1 MWTKDYSELTDE
13 LPAELEHFPPI
24 DTAAVTE
31 YANRLFTPY
40 LFLRHDSKRRA
51 TELQCSLCGA
61 EMTIYDELIPP
72 EAMDAVYAGH
82 NEGAYCPACG
92 KLMTAKR
99 VGKLGRRKKL
109 AEWHPLLILTEREG
123 EIYARGYWM
132 RKLYLGRLTAKP
144 EFMPT
149 SFYRFAPGLAE
160 IYEVQHY
167 GHIAQKGLTGDYNP
181 ARRVITEPFT
191 TGGYMGGWEP
201 YAVYGMEETERSF
214 ARYCGREITCPGYLV
229 EWGAERVR
237 VQSNLCK
244 FLALCCIYPRQV
256 EMLNKTGFEDIVD
269 EMVKGRRK
277 SAAVFNWHADS
288 YKDAFGLT
296 RQEMQQWRDSGAPM
310 QAIADYKSL
319 RRAGQH
325 PDFATLRVLHQ
336 LYFDTNGLI
345 KLARRYGIETAEL
358 HKYLC
363 KQAREN
369 MGENSMYGLL
379 ADYYNMAEELSWQ
392 LGSPAAPL
400 LPRDLVEKHDEAAE
414 EQRILRRRRAETEEK
429 KRAEEA
435 EERRTAA
442 EESFRQRR
450 EKYNVERDGYF
461 IRIAETEEEIER
473 EGRTLCHCVGGYAQR
488 HVAGKLTICF
498 IRRTETPDASLYTV
512 EMHGNTL
519 VQIHGYHNDV
529 DLPADK
535 KPTAVMKWLLE
546 PWIEWL
552 KRGSPRDE
560 TGAPK
565 WPKTKKKEKNAA

>member
-1 MWTKDYSELTDE
+1 MLQPTMNS
-13 LPAELEHFPPI
+13 LPLEDFPAIDAAE
-24 DTAAVTE
+24 VTRQV
-31 YANRLFTPY
+31 NRLFTPY
-40 LFLRHDSKRRA
+40 LFIRHDRKA
-51 TELQCSLCGA
+51 HMTEVQCSVCGGSGSLPDVMRTITNADA
-61 EMTIYDELIPP
+61 EIIWGRHNDEACCP
-72 EAMDAVYAGH
+72 
-82 NEGAYCPACG
+82 YCG
-92 KLMTAKR
+92 ERMRLKEIGR
-99 VGKLGRRKKL
+99 LGQRKKL
-109 AEWHPLLILTEREG
+109 QEWHPVIILTERDG
-123 EIYARGYWM
+123 DIYARGYWA
-132 RKLYLGRLTAKP
+132 RKQYKYGLTEPP
-144 EFMPT
+144 EFMLTYAYHFTPGRATIYT
-149 SFYRFAPGLAE
+149 SNGYSGSIEGNYDP
-160 IYEVQHY
+160 VH
-167 GHIAQKGLTGDYNP
+167 
-181 ARRVITEPFT
+181 RVITEPFT
-191 TGGYMGGWEP
+191 SGNYYYSTYES
-201 YAVYGMEETERSF
+201 YAVIGLSEIEHSAF
-214 ARYCGREITCPGYLV
+214 RYCGQHITCPGYAV
-229 EWGAERVR
+229 TWGLETFY
-237 VQSNLCK
+237 VQHDLMK
-244 FLALCCIYPRQV
+244 FLAACCIYPRQI
-256 EMLNKTGFEDIVD
+256 EMLNKTGFAELVD
-269 EMVKGRRK
+269 DLVCGRRK
-277 SAAVFNWHADS
+277 NAKIFNWHADS

-369 MGENSMYGLL
+369 MSKNSMYGLL
-379 ADYYNMAEELSWQ
+379 ADYYNMAEELNWK

-414 EQRILRRRRAETEEK
+414 EQRILRLRRAEAEEK

-512 EMHGNTL
+512 EMQGNRL
-519 VQIHGYHNDV
+519 IQIHGYKNDV
-529 DLPADK
+529 DKPADQR
-535 KPTAVMKWLLE
+535 PEAVMAWLLE
-546 PWIEWL
+546 PWLEWL
-552 KRGSPRDE
+552 RRGSPRDKN
-560 TGAPK
+560 GQPR

>member
-31 YANRLFTPY
+31 YANRLFKPY
-40 LFLRHDSKRRA
+40 LFTRHDAKRRA

-72 EAMDAVYAGH
+72 ETTNAVYAGH

-92 KLMTAKR
+92 ELVTAKR
-99 VGKLGRRKKL
+99 VGRLGRRKGL

-123 EIYARGYWM
+123 EIYARGYWV

-149 SFYRFAPGLAE
+149 SFYRFAPGRAE
-160 IYEVQHY
+160 IYKVY
-167 GHIAQKGLTGDYNP
+167 YRRIAQEGLTGDYNP

-191 TGGYMGGWEP
+191 TDSYMGGYEP

-237 VQSNLCK
+237 VQSDLCK

-296 RQEMQQWRDSGAPM
+296 KQEMQQWRDSGAPI

-319 RRAGQH
+319 RRAGQ
-325 PDFATLRVLHQ
+325 PADFAQ
-336 LYFDTNGLI
+336 LAAIYCSYSDVQKFF
-345 KLARRYGIETAEL
+345 KMARRAGLQPAEL
-358 HKYLC
+358 HRYLA
-363 KQAREN
+363 KQIRDKRTAHPSW
-369 MGENSMYGLL
+369 MLGLL
-379 ADYYNMAEELSWQ
+379 ADYYDMAQRLGWE
-392 LGSPAAPL
+392 LGSTEAPWT
-400 LPRDLVEKHDEAAE
+400 PRDLRAKHDEAAE
-414 EQRILRRRRAETEEK
+414 EQKLQEIRRRTAELAAK
-429 KRAEEA
+429 QA
-435 EERRTAA
+435 AA
-442 EESFRQRR
+442 EESLARRR
-450 EKYNVERDGYF
+450 EKYNAERGGYI
-461 IRIAETEEEIER
+461 IRIADTAEEIQI
-473 EGRTLCHCVGGYAQR
+473 EGRALNHCVGGYAER
-488 HVAGKLTICF
+488 HLADKLTICF
-498 IRRTETPDASLYTV
+498 IRRAETPQAALYTV

-529 DLPADK
+529 NLPRDK
-535 KPTAVMKWLLE
+535 KPEAVMAWLLE
-546 PWIEWL
+546 PWLEWL
-552 KRGSPRDE
+552 RRGSPRDKN
-560 TGAPK
+560 GQPR

>member
-13 LPAELEHFPPI
+13 LPAELEHFPAI
-24 DTAAVTE
+24 DTAAVTK
-31 YANRLFTPY
+31 YANRLFKPY
-40 LFLRHDSKRRA
+40 LFTRHDAKRRV

-82 NEGAYCPACG
+82 NEGVFCPACG
-92 KLMTAKR
+92 ELMTAKH
-99 VGKLGRRKKL
+99 VGRLGRRKGL

-149 SFYRFAPGLAE
+149 AFYRFAPGRAE
-160 IYEVQHY
+160 VYKTYY
-167 GHIAQKGLTGDYNP
+167 GCIEREELTGDYNP

-191 TGGYMGGWEP
+191 TDGYMGGYEP

-214 ARYCGREITCPGYLV
+214 ARYCGRGTTCPGYLV
-229 EWGAERVR
+229 EWGTERVR
-237 VQSNLCK
+237 VQSDLCK

-277 SAAVFNWHADS
+277 SAAVFNWHAES

-336 LYFDTNGLI
+336 YCDTGRFI

-369 MGENSMYGLL
+369 VGENSMFRRLI
-379 ADYYNMAEELSWQ
+379 DYYDMAEELNWE
-392 LGSPAAPL
+392 LGSIAAPL
-400 LPRDLVEKHDEAAE
+400 MPRDLVEKHDEAAE
-414 EQRILRRRRAETEEK
+414 ERRLLRLRKAEAEEK
-429 KRAEEA
+429 KRAEEI
-435 EERRTAA
+435 EQRRREA
-442 EESFRQRR
+442 EESFQKRR
-450 EKYNVERDGYF
+450 KKYNVERDGYF

-498 IRRTETPDASLYTV
+498 IRRTETPEASLYTV
-512 EMHGNTL
+512 EMQGNSMI
-519 VQIHGYHNDV
+519 QIHGYRNDV
-529 DLPADK
+529 NLPRDK
-535 KPTAVMKWLLE
+535 KPEAVMAWLLE
-546 PWIEWL
+546 PWLEWL
-552 KRGSPRDE
+552 RRGSPRDKN
-560 TGAPK
+560 GQPR

>member
-1 MWTKDYSELTDE
+1 MWTKGYSELTDE
-13 LPAELEHFPPI
+13 LPAELEHFPPV
-24 DTAAVTE
+24 DTAAATE

-40 LFLRHDSKRRA
+40 LFLRHDAKRRA

-61 EMTIYDELIPP
+61 EMTIYDELIPL
-72 EAMDAVYAGH
+72 EAMCAVYARH

-92 KLMTAKR
+92 ELVTAKH
-99 VGKLGRRKKL
+99 VGKLGRRKGL

-123 EIYARGYWM
+123 AIYARGYWM

-149 SFYRFAPGLAE
+149 SFYRFAPSRAT
-160 IYEVQHY
+160 IYKAYY
-167 GHIAQKGLTGDYNP
+167 GHIAQEELTGDYNP

-191 TGGYMGGWEP
+191 TGGYMGGYEP

-237 VQSNLCK
+237 VQSDLCK

-277 SAAVFNWHADS
+277 SAAVFNWHAKS

-325 PDFATLRVLHQ
+325 PDFATLRELHR
-336 LYFDTNGLI
+336 LYYDTDRLI
-345 KLARRYGIETAEL
+345 KLVRRYGIETAEL
-358 HKYLC
+358 HKYFC
-363 KQAREN
+363 RQARKN
-369 MGENSMYGLL
+369 MGVDSLPGLL
-379 ADYYNMAEELSWQ
+379 VDYYKMAEELNWQ

-414 EQRILRRRRAETEEK
+414 EQRLLRRRRAAAEKK

-435 EERRTAA
+435 EE
-442 EESFRQRR
+442 SLLQRR
-450 EKYNVERDGYF
+450 EKYNVERDGYL

-473 EGRTLCHCVGGYAQR
+473 EGDTLDHCVGDYAQR
-488 HVAGKLTICF
+488 HIAGKLTICF

-512 EMHGNTL
+512 EMRGNTM

-529 DLPADK
+529 NLPQDK
-535 KPTAVMKWLLE
+535 KPAAVMAWLLE
-546 PWIEWL
+546 PWMEWL
-552 KRGSPRDE
+552 RRGSPRDKN
-560 TGAPK
+560 GQPR

>member
-1 MWTKDYSELTDE
+1 MLQPTMNS
-13 LPAELEHFPPI
+13 LPLEDFPAI
-24 DTAAVTE
+24 DATEVTRQV
-31 YANRLFTPY
+31 NRLFTPY
-40 LFLRHDSKRRA
+40 LFIRHYRKA
-51 TELQCSLCGA
+51 HMTEVQCSVCGGSGILPDVMRTITNVEA
-61 EMTIYDELIPP
+61 EIIFGRHNDEACCP
-72 EAMDAVYAGH
+72 
-82 NEGAYCPACG
+82 YCG
-92 KLMTAKR
+92 ERMRLKEIGR
-99 VGKLGRRKKL
+99 LGQRKKL
-109 AEWHPLLILTEREG
+109 QEWHPVIILTERDG
-123 EIYARGYWM
+123 DIYARGYWT
-132 RKLYLGRLTAKP
+132 RKLYKYGLTEPP
-144 EFMPT
+144 EFMLTNAYHFTPGRATIYT
-149 SFYRFAPGLAE
+149 SNGYSGSIEGNYDP
-160 IYEVQHY
+160 VH
-167 GHIAQKGLTGDYNP
+167 
-181 ARRVITEPFT
+181 RVITEPFT
-191 TGGYMGGWEP
+191 SGNYFYSAYES
-201 YAVYGMEETERSF
+201 YAVIGLSEIERSAF
-214 ARYCGREITCPGYLV
+214 RYCGQHITCPGYAV
-229 EWGAERVR
+229 TWGLETFY
-237 VQSNLCK
+237 VQHDLMK
-244 FLALCCIYPRQV
+244 FLAACCIYPRQI
-256 EMLNKTGFEDIVD
+256 EMLNKTGFAELVD
-269 EMVKGRRK
+269 DLVCGRRK
-277 SAAVFNWHADS
+277 NAKIFNWHADS

-369 MGENSMYGLL
+369 MGENSMYELL

-414 EQRILRRRRAETEEK
+414 EQRILRRRRAAAEEK

-461 IRIAETEEEIER
+461 IRIAETEKEIER

-512 EMHGNTL
+512 EMQGNRL
-519 VQIHGYHNDV
+519 IQIHGYKNDV
-529 DLPADK
+529 DKPADQR
-535 KPTAVMKWLLE
+535 PEAVMAWLLE
-546 PWIEWL
+546 PWLEWL
-552 KRGSPRDE
+552 RRGSPRDKN
-560 TGAPK
+560 GQPR

>member
-40 LFLRHDSKRRA
+40 LFLRHDAKRRA

-72 EAMDAVYAGH
+72 EAMNAVYAGH

-92 KLMTAKR
+92 ELMTAKR

-160 IYEVQHY
+160 IYEVHY

-181 ARRVITEPFT
+181 AQRVITEPFT
-191 TGGYMGGWEP
+191 SGNYYYSTNES
-201 YAVYGMEETERSF
+201 YAVIGLSEIEHSAF
-214 ARYCGREITCPGYLV
+214 RYCGQHITCPGYAV
-229 EWGAERVR
+229 TWGLETFY
-237 VQSNLCK
+237 VQHDLMK
-244 FLALCCIYPRQV
+244 FLAACCIYPRQI
-256 EMLNKTGFEDIVD
+256 EMLNKTGFAELVD
-269 EMVKGRRK
+269 DLVCGRRK
-277 SAAVFNWHADS
+277 NAKIFNWHADS

-369 MGENSMYGLL
+369 MGENSMYRLL
-379 ADYYNMAEELSWQ
+379 ADYYKMAEELNWQ

-414 EQRILRRRRAETEEK
+414 EQKLQEIRRRTAELAAK
-429 KRAEEA
+429 QA
-435 EERRTAA
+435 AA
-442 EESFRQRR
+442 EESLARRR
-450 EKYNVERDGYF
+450 EKYNAERGGYI
-461 IRIAETEEEIER
+461 IRIADTAEEIQI
-473 EGRTLCHCVGGYAQR
+473 EGRTLHHCVGGYAER
-488 HVAGKLTICF
+488 HLADKLTICF
-498 IRRTETPDASLYTV
+498 IRRAETPQAALYTV
-512 EMHGNTL
+512 EMQGNRL
-519 VQIHGYHNDV
+519 IQIHGYKNDV
-529 DLPADK
+529 DKPADQR
-535 KPTAVMKWLLE
+535 PEAVMAWLLE
-546 PWIEWL
+546 PWLEWL
-552 KRGSPRDE
+552 RRGSPRDKN
-560 TGAPK
+560 GQPR

>member
-40 LFLRHDSKRRA
+40 LFLRHDAKRRA

-72 EAMDAVYAGH
+72 ETMNAAYARH

-92 KLMTAKR
+92 ELVTAKR
-99 VGKLGRRKKL
+99 VGKLGRRKGL
-109 AEWHPLLILTEREG
+109 AEWHPILILTEREG

-132 RKLYLGRLTAKP
+132 RKLYLGWLTAKP

-160 IYEVQHY
+160 IYEAYY
-167 GHIAQKGLTGDYNP
+167 GHITQKGLTGDYNP

-237 VQSNLCK
+237 VQSDLCK

-277 SAAVFNWHADS
+277 SAAVFNWHAES

-296 RQEMQQWRDSGAPM
+296 KQEMQQWRDSGAPI
-310 QAIADYKSL
+310 QAIASYKSL
-319 RRAGQH
+319 RRAGQTA
-325 PDFATLRVLHQ
+325 DFAQ
-336 LYFDTNGLI
+336 LAAIYCSYSDVQKFF
-345 KLARRYGIETAEL
+345 KMARRAGLQPAEL
-358 HKYLC
+358 HRYLT
-363 KQAREN
+363 KQIRDKQTAHPSW
-369 MGENSMYGLL
+369 MLGLL
-379 ADYYNMAEELSWQ
+379 ADYYDMAQRLGWE
-392 LGSPAAPL
+392 LGSTEAPWT
-400 LPRDLVEKHDEAAE
+400 PRDLRAKHDEAAE
-414 EQRILRRRRAETEEK
+414 EQKLQEIRRRTAEPAAK
-429 KRAEEA
+429 QA
-435 EERRTAA
+435 AA
-442 EESFRQRR
+442 EESLLRRR
-450 EKYNVERDGYF
+450 EKYNAERGGYI
-461 IRIAETEEEIER
+461 IRIADTAEEIQI
-473 EGRTLCHCVGGYAQR
+473 EGQTLHHCVGGYAER
-488 HVAGKLTICF
+488 HLADKLTICF
-498 IRRTETPDASLYTV
+498 IRRAETPQAALYTV
-512 EMHGNTL
+512 EMQGNRL
-519 VQIHGYHNDV
+519 IQIHGYKNDV
-529 DLPADK
+529 GKPADQR
-535 KPTAVMKWLLE
+535 PETVMAWLLE
-546 PWIEWL
+546 PWLEWL
-552 KRGSPRDE
+552 RRGSPRDKN
-560 TGAPK
+560 GQPR

>member
-40 LFLRHDSKRRA
+40 LFLRHDAKRGA

-72 EAMDAVYAGH
+72 ETMNAVYARH

-92 KLMTAKR
+92 ELVTAKH
-99 VGKLGRRKKL
+99 VGKLGRRKGL

-149 SFYRFAPGLAE
+149 SFYRFAPGRAE
-160 IYEVQHY
+160 IYKAYY
-167 GHIAQKGLTGDYNP
+167 GHIAQEGLTGDYNP

-191 TGGYMGGWEP
+191 TDGYMGGYEP

-229 EWGAERVR
+229 EWGAEHVR
-237 VQSNLCK
+237 VQSDLCK

-277 SAAVFNWHADS
+277 SAAVFNWHAES

-296 RQEMQQWRDSGAPM
+296 KQEMQQWRSSGAPI
-310 QAIADYKSL
+310 QAIASYKSL

-325 PDFATLRVLHQ
+325 PDFAQ
-336 LYFDTNGLI
+336 LAAIYCSYSDVQKFF
-345 KLARRYGIETAEL
+345 KMARRAGLQPAEL
-358 HKYLC
+358 HRYLA
-363 KQAREN
+363 KQIRDKRTAHPSW
-369 MGENSMYGLL
+369 MLGLL
-379 ADYYNMAEELSWQ
+379 ADYYDMAQRLGWE
-392 LGSPAAPL
+392 LGSTEAPWT
-400 LPRDLVEKHDEAAE
+400 PRDLRAKHDEAAE
-414 EQRILRRRRAETEEK
+414 EQKLQEIRRRTAELAAK
-429 KRAEEA
+429 QA
-435 EERRTAA
+435 AA
-442 EESFRQRR
+442 EESLARRR
-450 EKYNVERDGYF
+450 EKYNAERGGYI
-461 IRIAETEEEIER
+461 IRIADTAEEIQI
-473 EGRTLCHCVGGYAQR
+473 EGRALNHCVGGYAER
-488 HVAGKLTICF
+488 HLADKLTICF
-498 IRRTETPDASLYTV
+498 IRRAETPQAALYTV
-512 EMHGNTL
+512 EMQGNRL
-519 VQIHGYHNDV
+519 IQIHGYKNDV
-529 DLPADK
+529 DKPADQR
-535 KPTAVMKWLLE
+535 PATVMAWLLE
-546 PWIEWL
+546 PWLEWL

>member
-40 LFLRHDSKRRA
+40 LFLRHDAKRRA

-72 EAMDAVYAGH
+72 ETMNAAYARH

-92 KLMTAKR
+92 ELVTAKR
-99 VGKLGRRKKL
+99 VGKLGRRKGL
-109 AEWHPLLILTEREG
+109 AEWHPILILTEREG

-132 RKLYLGRLTAKP
+132 RKLYLGWLTAKP

-160 IYEVQHY
+160 IYEAYY
-167 GHIAQKGLTGDYNP
+167 GHITQKGLTGDYNP

-237 VQSNLCK
+237 VQSDLCK

-277 SAAVFNWHADS
+277 SAAVFNWHAES

-296 RQEMQQWRDSGAPM
+296 KQEMQQWRDSGAPI
-310 QAIADYKSL
+310 QAIASYKSL
-319 RRAGQH
+319 RRAGQTA
-325 PDFATLRVLHQ
+325 DFAQ
-336 LYFDTNGLI
+336 LAAIYCSYSDVQKFF
-345 KLARRYGIETAEL
+345 KMARRAGLQPAEL
-358 HKYLC
+358 HRYLT
-363 KQAREN
+363 KQIRDKQTAHPSW
-369 MGENSMYGLL
+369 MLGLL
-379 ADYYNMAEELSWQ
+379 ADYYDMAQRLGWE
-392 LGSPAAPL
+392 LGSTEAPWT
-400 LPRDLVEKHDEAAE
+400 PRDLRAKHDEAAE
-414 EQRILRRRRAETEEK
+414 EQKLQEIRRRTAELAAK
-429 KRAEEA
+429 QA
-435 EERRTAA
+435 AA
-442 EESFRQRR
+442 EESLLRRR
-450 EKYNVERDGYF
+450 EKYNAERGGYI
-461 IRIAETEEEIER
+461 IRIADTAEEIQI
-473 EGRTLCHCVGGYAQR
+473 EGQTLHHCVGGYAER
-488 HVAGKLTICF
+488 HLADKLTICF
-498 IRRTETPDASLYTV
+498 IRRAETPQAALYTV
-512 EMHGNTL
+512 EMQGNRL
-519 VQIHGYHNDV
+519 IQIHGYKNDV
-529 DLPADK
+529 GKPADQR
-535 KPTAVMKWLLE
+535 PETMMAWLLE
-546 PWIEWL
+546 PWLEWL
-552 KRGSPRDE
+552 RRGSPRDKN
-560 TGAPK
+560 GQPR

>member
-31 YANRLFTPY
+31 YANRLFKPY
-40 LFLRHDSKRRA
+40 LFTRHDAKRRA

-92 KLMTAKR
+92 ELVTAKR
-99 VGKLGRRKKL
+99 VGKLGRRKGL

-149 SFYRFAPGLAE
+149 SFYRLAPGLAE
-160 IYEVQHY
+160 IYKAYY
-167 GHIAQKGLTGDYNP
+167 GRHIAQEELTGDYNP
-181 ARRVITEPFT
+181 ARRVITEPFSS
-191 TGGYMGGWEP
+191 GGYMGGYEP

-214 ARYCGREITCPGYLV
+214 TRYCGREITCPGYLV
-229 EWGAERVR
+229 EWGTERVR
-237 VQSNLCK
+237 VQSDLCK

-277 SAAVFNWHADS
+277 SAAVFNWHAES

-296 RQEMQQWRDSGAPM
+296 KQEMQQWRSSGAPI
-310 QAIADYKSL
+310 QAIASYKSF

-325 PDFATLRVLHQ
+325 PDFAQ
-336 LYFDTNGLI
+336 LAAIYCSYSDVQKFF
-345 KLARRYGIETAEL
+345 KMARRAGLQPAEL
-358 HKYLC
+358 HRYLT
-363 KQAREN
+363 KQIRDKWTSHPSW
-369 MGENSMYGLL
+369 MLGLL
-379 ADYYNMAEELSWQ
+379 ADYYDMAQRLGWE
-392 LGSPAAPL
+392 LGSTEAPWT
-400 LPRDLVEKHDEAAE
+400 PRDLRAKHDEAAE
-414 EQRILRRRRAETEEK
+414 EQKLQEIRRRTAELAAK
-429 KRAEEA
+429 QA
-435 EERRTAA
+435 AA
-442 EESFRQRR
+442 EESLARRR
-450 EKYNVERDGYF
+450 EKYNAERGGYI
-461 IRIAETEEEIER
+461 IRIADTAEEIQI
-473 EGRTLCHCVGGYAQR
+473 EGKTLHHCVGGYAER
-488 HVAGKLTICF
+488 HLADKLTICF
-498 IRRTETPDASLYTV
+498 IRRAETPQAALYTV
-512 EMHGNTL
+512 EMQGNRL
-519 VQIHGYHNDV
+519 IQIHGYKNDV
-529 DLPADK
+529 DKPADQR
-535 KPTAVMKWLLE
+535 PETVMAWLLE
-546 PWIEWL
+546 PWLEWL
-552 KRGSPRDE
+552 RRGSPRDKN
-560 TGAPK
+560 GQPR

>member
-40 LFLRHDSKRRA
+40 LFLRHDAKRRA

-92 KLMTAKR
+92 ELMTAKR

-160 IYEVQHY
+160 IYEVLHY

-181 ARRVITEPFT
+181 ARRVITEPFS

-229 EWGAERVR
+229 EWGAECVR
-237 VQSNLCK
+237 VQSDLCK

-277 SAAVFNWHADS
+277 SAAVFNWHAES

-296 RQEMQQWRDSGAPM
+296 KQEMQQYRDSGAPM

-325 PDFATLRVLHQ
+325 PDFAQ
-336 LYFDTNGLI
+336 LAAIYCSYSDVQKFF
-345 KLARRYGIETAEL
+345 KMARRAGLQPAEL
-358 HKYLC
+358 HRYLA
-363 KQAREN
+363 KQIRDKRTAHPSW
-369 MGENSMYGLL
+369 MLSLL
-379 ADYYNMAEELSWQ
+379 ADYYDMAQRLGWE
-392 LGSPAAPL
+392 LGSTEAPWT
-400 LPRDLVEKHDEAAE
+400 PRDLRAKHDEAAE
-414 EQRILRRRRAETEEK
+414 GQKLQEIRRRTAELAAK
-429 KRAEEA
+429 QA
-435 EERRTAA
+435 AA
-442 EESFRQRR
+442 EESLARRR
-450 EKYNVERDGYF
+450 EKYNAERGGYI
-461 IRIAETEEEIER
+461 IRIADTAEEIQI
-473 EGRTLCHCVGGYAQR
+473 EGRTLHHCVGGYAER
-488 HVAGKLTICF
+488 HLADKLTICF
-498 IRRTETPDASLYTV
+498 IRRAETPSAALYTV
-512 EMHGNTL
+512 EMQGNRL
-519 VQIHGYHNDV
+519 IQIHGYKNDV
-529 DLPADK
+529 DKPADQR
-535 KPTAVMKWLLE
+535 PEAVMAWLLE
-546 PWIEWL
+546 PWLEWL
-552 KRGSPRDE
+552 RRGSPRDKN
-560 TGAPK
+560 GQPR

>member
-40 LFLRHDSKRRA
+40 LFLRHDAKRRA

-92 KLMTAKR
+92 ELVTAKR
-99 VGKLGRRKKL
+99 VGKLGRRKGL

-123 EIYARGYWM
+123 EIYARGYWL

-160 IYEVQHY
+160 IYEVHY

-237 VQSNLCK
+237 VQSDLCK

-277 SAAVFNWHADS
+277 SAAVFNWHAES

-296 RQEMQQWRDSGAPM
+296 KQEMQQWRDSGAPI
-310 QAIADYKSL
+310 QAIASYKSL

-325 PDFATLRVLHQ
+325 PDFAQ
-336 LYFDTNGLI
+336 LAAIYCSYSDVQKFF
-345 KLARRYGIETAEL
+345 KMARRAGLQPAEL
-358 HKYLC
+358 HRYLA
-363 KQAREN
+363 KQMRDKRTAYP
-369 MGENSMYGLL
+369 SWVLGLL
-379 ADYYNMAEELSWQ
+379 ADYYDMAQRLGWE
-392 LGSPAAPL
+392 LGSTEAPWT
-400 LPRDLVEKHDEAAE
+400 PRDLRAKHDEAAE
-414 EQRILRRRRAETEEK
+414 EQKLQEIRRRTAELAAK
-429 KRAEEA
+429 QA
-435 EERRTAA
+435 AA
-442 EESFRQRR
+442 EESLARRR
-450 EKYNVERDGYF
+450 EKYNAERGGYI
-461 IRIAETEEEIER
+461 IRIADTAEEIQI
-473 EGRTLCHCVGGYAQR
+473 EGRTLHHCVGGYAER
-488 HVAGKLTICF
+488 HLADKLTICF
-498 IRRTETPDASLYTV
+498 IRRAETPSAALYTV
-512 EMHGNTL
+512 EMQGNRL
-519 VQIHGYHNDV
+519 IQIHGYKNDV
-529 DLPADK
+529 GKPADQR
-535 KPTAVMKWLLE
+535 PEAVMAWLLE
-546 PWIEWL
+546 PWLEWL
-552 KRGSPRDE
+552 RRGSPRDKK
-560 TGAPK
+560 GQPR

>member
-31 YANRLFTPY
+31 YANRLFKPY
-40 LFLRHDSKRRA
+40 LFTRHDAKRRA

-61 EMTIYDELIPP
+61 EMTIYDELMPP

-92 KLMTAKR
+92 ELVTAKH
-99 VGKLGRRKKL
+99 VGRLGRRKGL
-109 AEWHPLLILTEREG
+109 AEWHPLLILTERDG

-132 RKLYLGRLTAKP
+132 RKLYIGRLTAKP

-160 IYEVQHY
+160 IYEAYY

-201 YAVYGMEETERSF
+201 YAVYGMEEVERSF
-214 ARYCGREITCPGYLV
+214 ARYCGRETTCPGYLV
-229 EWGAERVR
+229 EWGAECVR
-237 VQSNLCK
+237 VQRDLCK
-244 FLALCCIYPRQV
+244 FLALCCIYPRQI
-256 EMLNKTGFEDIVD
+256 EMLNKTGFAELVD
-269 EMVKGRRK
+269 DLVCGRK
-277 SAAVFNWHADS
+277 KNAKIFNWNAES

-296 RQEMQQWRDSGAPM
+296 KQEMQQWRSSGAPV

-319 RRAGQH
+319 RRVGQH

-379 ADYYNMAEELSWQ
+379 ADYYNMAEELNWQ

-414 EQRILRRRRAETEEK
+414 EQRILRRRRAAAEEK

-435 EERRTAA
+435 EERRREA
-442 EESFRQRR
+442 EESFQKRR
-450 EKYNVERDGYF
+450 EKYNVERAGYL

-473 EGRTLCHCVGGYAQR
+473 EGDTLRHCVGDYAQR

-512 EMHGNTL
+512 EMQDNRL
-519 VQIHGYHNDV
+519 IQIHGYKNDV
-529 DLPADK
+529 NLPWDK
-535 KPTAVMKWLLE
+535 KPEAVMAWLLE

>member
-40 LFLRHDSKRRA
+40 LFLRHDAKRRA

-72 EAMDAVYAGH
+72 ETMNAAYARH

-92 KLMTAKR
+92 ELVTAKR
-99 VGKLGRRKKL
+99 VGKLGRRKGL
-109 AEWHPLLILTEREG
+109 AEWHPILILTEREG

-132 RKLYLGRLTAKP
+132 RKLYLGWLTAKP

-160 IYEVQHY
+160 IYEAYY
-167 GHIAQKGLTGDYNP
+167 GHITQKGLTGDYNP

-237 VQSNLCK
+237 VQSDLCK

-277 SAAVFNWHADS
+277 SAAVFNWHAES

-296 RQEMQQWRDSGAPM
+296 KQEMQQWRDSGAPI
-310 QAIADYKSL
+310 QAIASYKSL
-319 RRAGQH
+319 RRAGQTA
-325 PDFATLRVLHQ
+325 DFAQ
-336 LYFDTNGLI
+336 LAAIYCSYSDVQKFF
-345 KLARRYGIETAEL
+345 KMARRAGLQPAEL
-358 HKYLC
+358 HRYLT
-363 KQAREN
+363 KQIRDKQTAHPSW
-369 MGENSMYGLL
+369 MLGLL
-379 ADYYNMAEELSWQ
+379 ADYYDMAQRLGWE
-392 LGSPAAPL
+392 LGSTEAPWT
-400 LPRDLVEKHDEAAE
+400 PRDLRAKHDEAAE
-414 EQRILRRRRAETEEK
+414 EQKLQEIRRRTAELAAK
-429 KRAEEA
+429 QA
-435 EERRTAA
+435 AA
-442 EESFRQRR
+442 EESLLRRR
-450 EKYNVERDGYF
+450 EKYNAERGGYI
-461 IRIAETEEEIER
+461 IRIADTAEEIQI
-473 EGRTLCHCVGGYAQR
+473 EGQTLHHCVGGYAER
-488 HVAGKLTICF
+488 HLADKLTICF
-498 IRRTETPDASLYTV
+498 IRRAETPQAALYTV
-512 EMHGNTL
+512 EMQGNRL
-519 VQIHGYHNDV
+519 IQIHGYKNDV
-529 DLPADK
+529 GKPADQR
-535 KPTAVMKWLLE
+535 PETVMAWLLE
-546 PWIEWL
+546 PWLEWL
-552 KRGSPRDE
+552 RRGSPRDKN
-560 TGAPK
+560 GQPR